1 MNILVTGAAGFI
13 GSHFSEFLLKKGHT
27 VVALDNMN
35 QFYDPDVKRANLL
48 SVEKI
53 AAETGKAFAF
63 YAADIRHQSALKEI
77 FAENEIQVVVHL
89 AAMAGVR
96 PSLLNPLLYEEVN
109 QLGTINI
116 LEEARLAGVKK
127 IVFASSSSVYGANEK
142 TPFSESDPVEQ
153 PISYYAATKRAGEL
167 SCHVAHKI
175 YGMSIA
181 ALRFFTVY
189 GPRQRPDLAIH
200 KFTKALFSGAK
211 LPVYGEGDF
220 SRDFT
225 YVDDI
230 IDGVY
235 KAMLWVEGAQIPR
248 YEIFNLGESRTASVK
263 ELIALLEKV
272 TGLKAEIDRQPEML
286 GDVRRTFADITKAK
300 KILGYD
306 PKTELEAGLVEFV
319 KWFRMASGV

>member
-1 MNILVTGAAGFI
+1 MNVLVTGAAGFI
-13 GSHFSEFLLKKGHT
+13 GSHLSEYLLKKGHT

-35 QFYDPDVKRANLL
+35 QFYDPDAKRANLL
-48 SVEKI
+48 SVEKV
-53 AAETGKAFAF
+53 ATETGKAFVF
-63 YAADIRHQSALKEI
+63 YAADVRHETQLKQI
-77 FAENEIQVVVHL
+77 FTENKIQAVVHL

-96 PSLLNPLLYEEVN
+96 PSMQNPLLYEEVN
-109 QLGTINI
+109 QQGTINV
-116 LEEARLAGVKK
+116 LEQGRLAGVKK

-142 TPFSESDPVEQ
+142 TPFSESDPVAL

-175 YGMSIA
+175 YGMSVA

-211 LPVYGEGDF
+211 IPLYGDGLN

-225 YVDDI
+225 YIDDI
-230 IDGVY
+230 IDGAY
-235 KAMLWVEGAQIPR
+235 KALLWVDDSQIPR
-248 YEIFNLGESRTASVK
+248 YEIFNLGESRTASVN
-263 ELIALLEKV
+263 ELIILLEKV
-272 TGLKAEIDRQPEML
+272 TGLKAQIEHQPEMP

-306 PKTELEAGLVEFV
+306 PKTELEAGLREFV
-319 KWFRMASGV
+319 KWFRLASGV